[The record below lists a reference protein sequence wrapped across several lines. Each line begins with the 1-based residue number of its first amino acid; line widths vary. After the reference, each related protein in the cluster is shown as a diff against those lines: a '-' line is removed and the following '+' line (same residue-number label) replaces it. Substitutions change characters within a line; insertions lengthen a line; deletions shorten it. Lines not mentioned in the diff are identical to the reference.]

1 MELIEKILNL
11 YLSFADVV
19 SAHLLK
25 FSVIFIFV
33 FTIWISFIGIVT
45 PVLLISTLAFG
56 YYGMIVSLLSVI
68 FGSIISFFIVTK
80 TKYMLKKLRNKKPF
94 FTNDPFIIYI
104 ILRLIPGIPFLVKN
118 FSIIFFK
125 LNLKSFF
132 FAVLISDT
140 PQILIFTFFF
150 KRLIDSSSNFLVNQE
165 YNHVFELMYMPLLI
179 LIIFIIFIFF
189 LKKRIGNQIFN
200 KDNLSR

>member
-11 YLSFADVV
+11 YLSFSDVV

-189 LKKRIGNQIFN
+189 LKKKIGNQIFN
-200 KDNLSR
+200 KDNLSK

>member
-19 SAHLLK
+19 NAQLLK

-45 PVLLISTLAFG
+45 PILLISTLAFG
-56 YYGMIVSLLSVI
+56 YYGIIVSLLSVI
-68 FGSIISFFIVTK
+68 FGSIISFFLATK

-165 YNHVFELMYMPLLI
+165 YNRIFELMYMPLLI

-200 KDNLSR
+200 KDNLSK